1 MTTTPQSSSRCG
13 MGQFALALIA
23 IVTNSA
29 YTSLPPILP
38 LEIDHHNLNEKCTSV
53 VFLAFTLGS
62 LVAPPLVSRHFEKY
76 GTIQVIAY
84 SLVGMALGFWCLG
97 HVFAIL
103 DGDDGPSLGGEE
115 VDMMDDASDSITID
129 DGGAT
134 SASQDTMDITADEM
148 LHIPNS
154 NDLEPEDDPTKF
166 GLLPPIIPPNPHQ
179 TIIVISLTIIQ
190 LFLGAFYATITTG
203 YYSLVTLIFAGSA
216 ESAMSSVEAAVGI
229 GYVVGPIFGSMLY
242 EKMGYRYCYGTIS
255 MCMLFMAGITLKIL
269 APYLQGGSESTAGY
283 SRAAQQSEDE
293 GGGGDLE
300 LSEMDNSSNEVDDD
314 HHGHDNRETTVDTNL
329 SQQPI
334 SALSLLKFPKLLIG
348 ALTLTWIDVTWS
360 FLEPLLSKHLD
371 HTFDVSMSEIGV
383 IFSITSIVYVPA
395 VYLVQFLPSS
405 GQGRHRTI
413 SAAVMLSPIGVLCVG
428 SNSLTIL
435 ILGVVLLGIFPTPVF
450 VMLLPWMQEKA
461 LDLYPDPN
469 VSRLVN
475 DLTATIYNTALTMGQ
490 ITGYILGP
498 LLASRGFSQTTK
510 LVALLTFCQGVMFFV
525 GAGGGSEAAGEREQ
539 VPRYS
544 MTVEDD
550 DQNKTTEMTIE
561 RTPNR
566 RRRSDDGENT
576 NPNAKVSSTP
586 PKEK

>member
-1 MTTTPQSSSRCG
+1 
-13 MGQFALALIA
+13 
-23 IVTNSA
+23 
-29 YTSLPPILP
+29 
-38 LEIDHHNLNEKCTSV
+38 
-53 VFLAFTLGS
+53 
-62 LVAPPLVSRHFEKY
+62 
-76 GTIQVIAY
+76 
-84 SLVGMALGFWCLG
+84 
-97 HVFAIL
+97 
-103 DGDDGPSLGGEE
+103 
-115 VDMMDDASDSITID
+115 
-129 DGGAT
+129 
-134 SASQDTMDITADEM
+134 
-148 LHIPNS
+148 
-154 NDLEPEDDPTKF
+154 
-166 GLLPPIIPPNPHQ
+166 
-179 TIIVISLTIIQ
+179 
-190 LFLGAFYATITTG
+190 
-203 YYSLVTLIFAGSA
+203 
-216 ESAMSSVEAAVGI
+216 
-229 GYVVGPIFGSMLY
+229 
-242 EKMGYRYCYGTIS
+242 
-255 MCMLFMAGITLKIL
+255 
-269 APYLQGGSESTAGY
+269 
-283 SRAAQQSEDE
+283 
-293 GGGGDLE
+293 
-300 LSEMDNSSNEVDDD
+300 
-314 HHGHDNRETTVDTNL
+314 
-329 SQQPI
+329 
-334 SALSLLKFPKLLIG
+334 
-348 ALTLTWIDVTWS
+348 
-360 FLEPLLSKHLD
+360 
-371 HTFDVSMSEIGV
+371 
-383 IFSITSIVYVPA
+383 
-395 VYLVQFLPSS
+395 
-405 GQGRHRTI
+405 
-413 SAAVMLSPIGVLCVG
+413 VG